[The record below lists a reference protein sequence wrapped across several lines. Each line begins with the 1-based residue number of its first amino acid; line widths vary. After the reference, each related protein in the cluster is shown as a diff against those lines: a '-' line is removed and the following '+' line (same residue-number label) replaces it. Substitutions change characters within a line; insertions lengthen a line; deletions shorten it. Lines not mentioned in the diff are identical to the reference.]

1 MKTYAPES
9 AEIAELKREVEEL
22 KAKIL
27 SLRSSRRILMDL
39 LAIQTQNMAQ
49 QVKHLEWENRQ
60 LKQQRHMAPIVSVIP
75 TPDAK
80 DPSRRRH

>member
-1 MKTYAPES
+1 MKIYPPES

-22 KAKIL
+22 KAKIM

-39 LAIQTQNMAQ
+39 LAIQTQDTVQ
-49 QVKHLEWENRQ
+49 QVKHLEWENRH
-60 LKQQRHMAPIVSVIP
+60 LKQRRHIAPLVSVIP
-75 TPDAK
+75 TPDGK